1 MAALVFDSGALIAL
15 ERGDRT
21 VAVLLATAVQNG
33 AEAVTSTACVAQVW
47 RNPARQARLARALA
61 GFVERDLD
69 RARARDC
76 GVLLARS
83 DTSDVVDASVSLLA
97 NDGDTVLT
105 SDTNDIRRLL
115 DVAGTRARV
124 HAV

>member
-15 ERGDRT
+15 ERGDRA
-21 VAVLLATAVQNG
+21 VAVLLATAVQSG

-61 GFVERDLD
+61 GFVEHDLD

-76 GVLLARS
+76 GSLLARS
-83 DTSDVVDASVSLLA
+83 ETSDVVDASVSLLA
-97 NDGDTVLT
+97 SDGDTVLT
-105 SDTNDIRRLL
+105 SDPHDIERLL
-115 DVAGTRARV
+115 RATGTHARV
-124 HAV
+124 RLI

>member
-15 ERGDRT
+15 ERGDRA

-47 RNPARQARLARALA
+47 RNPARQTRLARALA
-61 GFVERDLD
+61 GFVEHDLD
-69 RARARDC
+69 RARAREC
-76 GVLLARS
+76 GVLLARGE
-83 DTSDVVDASVSLLA
+83 TSDVVDASVSLLA

-105 SDTNDIRRLL
+105 SDPKDIRRLL
-115 DVAGTRARV
+115 DMTGTRARV
-124 HAV
+124 HTV